1 MVRSDLSGIDKM
13 IKRCCALFFLSTVLL
28 SCGEKAEDK
37 SVAIRPE
44 PESQDSLPP
53 VISENNE
60 QKISTVPPVAE
71 TGVKKQPVLDLSLPG
86 DLQGDV
92 QDWEEEKSRYGA
104 EDWFEQTGQSEEQR
118 LKIKTKLRM
127 KEGAEFDRNSSFS
140 SYSESVDGAEM
151 GFEYKTR

>member
-1 MVRSDLSGIDKM
+1 MVGFDLSGIDKM
-13 IKRCCALFFLSTVLL
+13 SKRFCALFCLSTVLL
-28 SCGEKAEDK
+28 SCGERAEDK
-37 SVAIRPE
+37 SILVSPE
-44 PESQDSLPP
+44 PEHHDSLPP
-53 VISENNE
+53 AIAENIK
-60 QKISTVPPVAE
+60 QKKPTDPPPAKV
-71 TGVKKQPVLDLSLPG
+71 GVKKQPVLDLSLPS

-140 SYSESVDGAEM
+140 SYGDSVDGAEM